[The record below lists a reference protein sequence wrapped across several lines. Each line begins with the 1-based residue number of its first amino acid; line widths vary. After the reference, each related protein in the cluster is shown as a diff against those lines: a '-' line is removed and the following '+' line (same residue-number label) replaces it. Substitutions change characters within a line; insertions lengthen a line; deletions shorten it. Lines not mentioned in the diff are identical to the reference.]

1 MLLLVVLPILAAG
14 GLAWLVRGEGDRDA
28 PARVVAA
35 AAARLPAYRQDWGRA
50 MVAELTQ
57 IHGRSSR
64 WRFAAAMLRVALV
77 LQSRP
82 RRRVPLG
89 RRVPLAACG
98 GLILTAAVT
107 AAAAARVPDL
117 SVFAAALG
125 LLLTGYATLAASR
138 SQRPHLTLPQ
148 LIAGAAAFAGAAAS
162 ITAVTR
168 IAVAHPPAAADRTH
182 AFSVLF
188 AIILTCY
195 LALTQT
201 LTRRGG
207 HTAAVLWW
215 GLTGALASGAAWS
228 IAALSL
234 PVSTDG
240 IAAWP
245 WPVGAT
251 ATLAVS
257 VGAAAACRSSG
268 AGIRAGML
276 TTIFGA
282 LLHFTIDL
290 TALLHLQHYT
300 LTSTYDIAAYPR
312 SGYPDIASYIL
323 SDQVAGDIL
332 AGLVLYPLS
341 WLLLAAL
348 GAAAG
353 AGLRQLTARHTRAA
367 PDRSRPEPPASH
379 ADTQRRKPA

>member
-1 MLLLVVLPILAAG
+1 MPVLAVLPILVAG
-14 GLAWLVRGEGDRDA
+14 GLAWLVRGEGDNDA
-28 PARVVAA
+28 PARIVATA
-35 AAARLPAYRQDWGRA
+35 AGRLPACRQDWGQA

-77 LQSRP
+77 LLPPP
-82 RRRVPLG
+82 RRRVL
-89 RRVPLAACG
+89 LAAGGG
-98 GLILTAAVT
+98 GLIVTAAVT
-107 AAAAARVPDL
+107 AAATARVPDL

-125 LLLTGYATLAASR
+125 LLLTGYATLVASR
-138 SQRPHLTLPQ
+138 SRRPYLTLPQ

-168 IAVAHPPAAADRTH
+168 IAVAHPSATADRTH

-188 AIILTCY
+188 AITLTSY

-201 LTRRGG
+201 LVRLGG

-228 IAALSL
+228 ISALAM

-240 IAAWP
+240 IAAWL
-245 WPVGAT
+245 WPVGAA

-257 VGAAAACRSSG
+257 AGAAAACRSSR
-268 AGIRAGML
+268 AGLRAGML
-276 TTIFGA
+276 TTILGA

-312 SGYPDIASYIL
+312 SGYPDVASYIL
-323 SDQVAGDIL
+323 SDQVGGDIL

-353 AGLRQLTARHTRAA
+353 AGLRQFTARHTPPQRLTAHA
-367 PDRSRPEPPASH
+367 LNSRASH
-379 ADTQRRKPA
+379 ADTQRQEPA

>member
-1 MLLLVVLPILAAG
+1 MLLLVVLPILVAG

-35 AAARLPAYRQDWGRA
+35 AAGRLPAHRQDWGQA

-57 IHGRSSR
+57 IDGRSSR

-77 LQSRP
+77 LQPPP
-82 RRRVPLG
+82 R

-98 GLILTAAVT
+98 GLIVTAAVT
-107 AAAAARVPDL
+107 AATAARVPDL
-117 SVFAAALG
+117 SVFAAALA
-125 LLLTGYATLAASR
+125 LLLTGYATLVASR

-148 LIAGAAAFAGAAAS
+148 LTAGAAAFAGAAAA

-188 AIILTCY
+188 AITLTCY
-195 LALTQT
+195 LALTRT

-207 HTAAVLWW
+207 HTTAVLWW

-228 IAALSL
+228 IAALAM

-240 IAAWP
+240 IAAWL
-245 WPVGAT
+245 WPVGAS
-251 ATLAVS
+251 AALAVS
-257 VGAAAACRSSG
+257 AGAAAACRSSR

-276 TTIFGA
+276 TTILGA
-282 LLHFTIDL
+282 LLYFTIDL

-323 SDQVAGDIL
+323 SDQVASDIL

-341 WLLLAAL
+341 WLLLAAP

-353 AGLRQLTARHTRAA
+353 AGLRRFTARHTPRG
-367 PDRSRPEPPASH
+367 
-379 ADTQRRKPA
+379 T